1 MVTVAELITYPV
13 KGCAGVAAREMT
25 LGPAGLAHDRAFMV
39 TDENGVYR
47 TQRRH
52 PALALI
58 RPEITEDGALLTLDA
73 RGTGSPV
80 KTEVDTD
87 SPARAVDLF
96 GAPFRG
102 IDQGDEVAAW
112 LSDFLGT
119 PSRLVRV
126 PRDHDRVTDGLTP
139 GTSGYADSG
148 AVHLLSRASLDGL
161 NSRIEE
167 AGRAPLPLARFRPN
181 IVVDGWPEPHREDG
195 VRRATIA
202 GTELAYAKPAIRC
215 AVTLVDP
222 ATGARGGP
230 EPLRTL
236 ATYRRNPRE
245 AGGGV
250 TFGTKFSVLRGGT
263 LRVGDA
269 LTVTEWAA
277 GEGPGAGGDLGAAE
291 DPGTA

>member
-1 MVTVAELITYPV
+1 MVTRVDVAELITYPV
-13 KGCAGVAAREMT
+13 KGCAGVAEREVP

-39 TDENGVYR
+39 TDEDGVYR
-47 TQRRH
+47 TQRHH

-58 RPEITEDGALLTLDA
+58 RPEIAADGAVLTLDA
-73 RGTGSPV
+73 RGAGPV
-80 KTEVDTD
+80 KVEVDTE
-87 SPARAVDLF
+87 SPARPVDLF

-102 IDQGDEVAAW
+102 IDQGDEAAAW
-112 LSDFLGT
+112 LSEFLGT

-126 PRDHDRVTDGLTP
+126 PPDHDRVTDGLTP
-139 GTSGYADSG
+139 GTSGFADSG

-161 NSRIEE
+161 NARIEA
-167 AGRAPLPLARFRPN
+167 AGRAPLPMARFRPN

-195 VRRATIA
+195 IRRATVA

-215 AVTLVDP
+215 AVTLVDQE
-222 ATGARGGP
+222 AGAKAGP

-236 ATYRRNPRE
+236 AAYRRNPKE

-263 LRVGDA
+263 LRVGDT
-269 LTVTEWAA
+269 LTVTEWAPDA
-277 GEGPGAGGDLGAAE
+277 
-291 DPGTA
+291 